1 MRYPD
6 RGGLSARARVQREQ
20 LRFRAADMFAA
31 GMTAPQVAR
40 WLEVTRKSA
49 CAWRRTWK
57 AEGKA
62 ALASKGPG
70 GSHC

>member
-20 LRFRAADMFAA
+20 LRFRAADMSAA

-40 WLEVTRKSA
+40 RLGVTRKSA
-49 CAWRRTWK
+49 CAWR
-57 AEGKA
+57 
-62 ALASKGPG
+62 
-70 GSHC
+70 